1 MSTSKELLRQR
12 LLDTFDP
19 TVIFKLAEV
28 YRLMLE
34 ETDTDVYDNHKEPQ
48 ATIRRDLQELR
59 DDNIITFFDYDGTY
73 YVNEFQDIDFKKN
86 IFDLDQLKKNG
97 RIYGWDDK
105 TQTTNAPGIEFDCWM
120 IAHKD
125 EVMSHKVARKLGITC
140 QTRVGQA
147 LFLKTISEI
156 ANDIVNGNGYDYRS
170 FQPVIEEL
178 PEPIEFEGKV
188 YKYIVREGNN
198 RYSLPWKHFPCALIK
213 SEDEYSSL
221 QFGAMANNPSNDK
234 KNDNTPEDVKRMIRI
249 GFEHG
254 KIAKTE
260 TAVYEVLATNYKKT
274 RSKDRVQFVS
284 EILGEEGVKL
294 SIEPYDKT
302 KAAKNLKEDYKVNLN
317 PDTDHIEGW
326 GRESDHYRKFFHI
339 YEKATATPGIHLNEY
354 AFLEMGKGV
363 KNQPTEENAVQLRIQ
378 LESLKK
384 IYINHCCKVA
394 DQYRSGQLNRINV
407 KWMAQVNET
416 EKYNEFQ

>member
-19 TVIFKLAEV
+19 QRLFKLTQV
-28 YRLMLE
+28 YKLMLD
-34 ETDTDVYDNHKEPQ
+34 DTHTEIYENLKEPES
-48 ATIRRDLQELR
+48 TIRRDLQELR
-59 DDNIITFFDYDGTY
+59 DDNILTFLDNEGTY
-73 YVNEFQDIDFKKN
+73 FINSHPNVDFKEN

-97 RIYGWDDK
+97 RIYEWNDEY
-105 TQTTNAPGIEFDCWM
+105 QTTNAPGIEFDCWM

-125 EVMSHKVARKLGITC
+125 EVMSHTVARKLNIPC
-140 QTRVGQA
+140 QTREGKA
-147 LFLKTISEI
+147 LFLRTIGNI
-156 ANDIVNGNGYDYRS
+156 TNDIIENGYDYRC

-188 YKYIVREGNN
+188 YKYIVRDGNN
-198 RYSLPWKHFPCALIK
+198 RFELPWTYFPCALIK

-221 QFGAMANNPSNDK
+221 QFGAMANNPNVKDK
-234 KNDNTPEDVKRMIRI
+234 KNDNTPEDVKRMIRL
-249 GFEHG
+249 GFKYG
-254 KIAKTE
+254 KIALTQD
-260 TAVYEVLATNYKKT
+260 AVYNILAKNYKET
-274 RSKDRVQFVS
+274 RKKDRRQFVA
-284 EILGEEGVKL
+284 EILSEEGVKV

-302 KAAKNLKEDYKVNLN
+302 KAAKDLKENYGVDLN

-326 GRESDHYRKFFHI
+326 GRGADHYRKFFHI

-354 AFLEMGKGV
+354 AFLEMGQGV
-363 KNQPTEENAVQLRIQ
+363 KIEPTEENVNQLRLN
-378 LESLKK
+378 LESEKK
-384 IYINHCCKVA
+384 IYITHCCKVA
-394 DQYRSGQLNRINV
+394 DQHRSGQLNQVNV